1 MFGIGETFFFA
12 ETGLRPDL
20 WLNTVKVECMGV
32 LLQILLVPVFFLS
45 HFEIPPAGCV
55 CNFLVDQ
62 IPFFSDRSVTQ
73 ILDRT
78 IRYPFLE
85 LWCPSFKGLLTI
97 YLRYRVNHCNRWVWN
112 LKYVFQQIQW
122 LLIILPNLDTTSSGS
137 PMLVGFPHDIPL
149 VSRWFAHQTPVKSLR
164 KWTPIEG
171 CSLKVAPF
179 CQLMGWFVPPLGD
192 VSFMADL
199 MAFR

>member
-1 MFGIGETFFFA
+1 MFGIGFFF
-12 ETGLRPDL
+12 LRKLALDL
-20 WLNTVKVECMGV
+20 ICDWTLSKWNAWGFYCRFSWFQFFFCLILRFHQLGV
-32 LLQILLVPVFFLS
+32 Y
-45 HFEIPPAGCV
+45 A
-55 CNFLVDQ
+55 
-62 IPFFSDRSVTQ
+62 
-73 ILDRT
+73 
-78 IRYPFLE
+78 FLE

>member
-32 LLQILLVPVFFLS
+32 LLQILLVPVFFLVS
-45 HFEIPPAGCV
+45 FWDSTSWV
-55 CNFLVDQ
+55 CMQFFSWSDTS
-62 IPFFSDRSVTQ
+62 FSDRSVTQ

-112 LKYVFQQIQW
+112 LKCVFQQVQW

-171 CSLKVAPF
+171 CGLKVAPF

-192 VSFMADL
+192 VFL
-199 MAFR
+199 WLI